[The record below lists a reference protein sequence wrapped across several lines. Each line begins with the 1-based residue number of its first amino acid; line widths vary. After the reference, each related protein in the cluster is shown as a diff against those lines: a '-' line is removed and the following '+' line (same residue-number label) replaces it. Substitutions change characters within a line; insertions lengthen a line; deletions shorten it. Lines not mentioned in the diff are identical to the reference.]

1 MALTLECDKLE
12 RKIINITGKR
22 QITIPINFYEQIGF
36 EKEVECYAT
45 DDILILRPLKT
56 DSLDFS
62 VEILRDLIAE
72 GYEGKE
78 LLNKFEEESKNIRK
92 SINNIVNE
100 AKDIAKGKKK
110 GETIEDVFG
119 EE

>member
-1 MALTLECDKLE
+1 MALALESDKLE

-22 QITIPINFYEQIGF
+22 QVTIPINFYQQIGF

-45 DDILILRPLKT
+45 DDILILKPLRT
-56 DSLDFS
+56 DTLDFS
-62 VEILRDLIAE
+62 IEILRDLIAE
-72 GYEGKE
+72 GYEGQE
-78 LLNKFEEESKNIRK
+78 LLEKFEEESKNMKRSIK
-92 SINNIVNE
+92 SIIKE

-110 GETIEDVFG
+110 GDSIKDVFG